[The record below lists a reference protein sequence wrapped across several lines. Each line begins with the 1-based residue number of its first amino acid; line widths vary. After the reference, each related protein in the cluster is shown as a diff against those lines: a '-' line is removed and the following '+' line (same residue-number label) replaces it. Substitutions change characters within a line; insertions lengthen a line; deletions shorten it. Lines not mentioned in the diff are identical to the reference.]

1 MFRVG
6 QRVIYSEDGSI
17 GKVVS
22 VRAHRHYPVLVRF
35 RARLN
40 LHWRGF
46 FTIDGKGS
54 TNSSSCSITKLKL
67 IKTRYNSL
75 KES

>member
-6 QRVIYSEDGSI
+6 NRVIYSEDGSI

-22 VRAHRHYPVLVRF
+22 VRAHSHYPVLVRF

-54 TNSSSCSITKLKL
+54 TNSGNSITKLNL